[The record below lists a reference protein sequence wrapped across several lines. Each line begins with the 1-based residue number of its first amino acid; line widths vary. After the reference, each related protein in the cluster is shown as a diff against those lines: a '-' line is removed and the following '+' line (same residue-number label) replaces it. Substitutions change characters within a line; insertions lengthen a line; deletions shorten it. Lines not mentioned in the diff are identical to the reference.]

1 MTDMAA
7 VVEYKGERIEEPIR
21 SREWKL
27 ANLWHVSGRMK
38 V

>member
-1 MTDMAA
+1 MTEERA

-21 SREWKL
+21 ARDWKL
-27 ANLWHVSGRMK
+27 ANLWHVRGRMR